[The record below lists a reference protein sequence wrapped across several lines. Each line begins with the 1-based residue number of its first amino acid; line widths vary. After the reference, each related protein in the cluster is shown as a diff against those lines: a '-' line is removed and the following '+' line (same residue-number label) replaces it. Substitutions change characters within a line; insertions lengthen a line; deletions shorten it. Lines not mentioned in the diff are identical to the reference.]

1 MVLELQ
7 VPSRDEDI
15 EGLYRRL
22 GERLAQIVRRDV
34 HAPEPLIE
42 DACQA
47 AWGRLVDH
55 SARVRRD
62 TALAWLA
69 TTAVHEAFRLLR
81 RDRRELSLEET
92 LETAGEARISRRC
105 AGAAE
110 VVDQRERIGEVAR
123 LPVRQQRLVWLRA
136 FGLSYAE
143 IAAYEGCSMRTVE
156 RQLQRAK
163 QALREGATPETAF

>member
-7 VPSRDEDI
+7 SASREDDI
-15 EGLYRRL
+15 ERLYRRL
-22 GERLAQIVRRDV
+22 AERLAQIVRRDV

-92 LETAGEARISRRC
+92 LETAGEARISQRC
-105 AGAAE
+105 PGAAE
-110 VVDQRERIGEVAR
+110 VAEQRERIGELGR
-123 LPVRQQRLVWLRA
+123 LPARQQRLVWLKA

-143 IAAYEGCSMRTVE
+143 IAAYEGCTTRTVE
-156 RQLQRAK
+156 RQLLRAK
-163 QALREGATPETAF
+163 QALREGVT